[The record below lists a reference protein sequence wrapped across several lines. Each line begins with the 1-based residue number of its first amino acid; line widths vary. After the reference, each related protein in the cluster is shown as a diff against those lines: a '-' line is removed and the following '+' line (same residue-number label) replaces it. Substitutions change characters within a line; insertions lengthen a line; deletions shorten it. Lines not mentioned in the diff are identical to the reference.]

1 MPANKF
7 REGIVCMKFKLTLC
21 AVIALIGVSFISS
34 SLGNEVNVA
43 SRNMTSKAAND
54 STNSLA
60 EKAIFDKEMTI
71 AENGT
76 LG

>member
-1 MPANKF
+1 
-7 REGIVCMKFKLTLC
+7 MKFKLTLC

-34 SLGNEVNVA
+34 SLENEVNVA
-43 SRNMTSKAAND
+43 SRNMTSKAANA

-60 EKAIFDKEMTI
+60 DKAIFDKEMTI

>member
-1 MPANKF
+1 
-7 REGIVCMKFKLTLC
+7 MKFKLTLC
-21 AVIALIGVSFISS
+21 AVVALMGVSFISS
-34 SLGNEVNVA
+34 SLENEVNVA

-54 STNSLA
+54 STNSLTD
-60 EKAIFDKEMTI
+60 KAIFDKDMTI

>member
-1 MPANKF
+1 
-7 REGIVCMKFKLTLC
+7 MKFKLTLC

-54 STNSLA
+54 STNSLVD
-60 EKAIFDKEMTI
+60 KAIFGKEITI

>member
-1 MPANKF
+1 M
-7 REGIVCMKFKLTLC
+7 RFKLTLC

-34 SLGNEVNVA
+34 SLVNEVNVA

-60 EKAIFDKEMTI
+60 DKTIFDKEMTI

>member
-1 MPANKF
+1 
-7 REGIVCMKFKLTLC
+7 MKFKLTLC
-21 AVIALIGVSFISS
+21 AVIALIGVSFIGTA
-34 SLGNEVNVA
+34 LWNEVNVA

-60 EKAIFDKEMTI
+60 DKAIFDKEMTI

>member
-1 MPANKF
+1 
-7 REGIVCMKFKLTLC
+7 MKFKLTLC
-21 AVIALIGVSFISS
+21 AVVALIGVSFISS

-54 STNSLA
+54 STNSLTD
-60 EKAIFDKEMTI
+60 KAIFDKDMTI
-71 AENGT
+71 AENGM

>member
-1 MPANKF
+1 
-7 REGIVCMKFKLTLC
+7 MKFKLTLC
-21 AVIALIGVSFISS
+21 AVIVLIGVSFISS

-60 EKAIFDKEMTI
+60 DKAIFDKEMTI
-71 AENGT
+71 SENGT

>member
-1 MPANKF
+1 
-7 REGIVCMKFKLTLC
+7 MKFKLTLC
-21 AVIALIGVSFISS
+21 AVIALIGVSFIGTA
-34 SLGNEVNVA
+34 LGNEVNVA

-60 EKAIFDKEMTI
+60 DKAIFEKDI
-71 AENGT
+71 AKNGT

>member
-1 MPANKF
+1 
-7 REGIVCMKFKLTLC
+7 MKCKLTLC

-34 SLGNEVNVA
+34 PLGNEVNVA

-54 STNSLA
+54 STKPLA
-60 EKAIFDKEMTI
+60 DKAIIDKKMTI

>member
-1 MPANKF
+1 
-7 REGIVCMKFKLTLC
+7 MKFKLTLC

-60 EKAIFDKEMTI
+60 DKAIFDRDIMI
-71 AENGT
+71 AKNGT

>member
-1 MPANKF
+1 
-7 REGIVCMKFKLTLC
+7 MKFKLTLC

-43 SRNMTSKAAND
+43 SRNMTSKAVNVASRNMTSKAVND

-60 EKAIFDKEMTI
+60 DKAIFDKEMTI

>member
-1 MPANKF
+1 
-7 REGIVCMKFKLTLC
+7 MKFKLTLC

-54 STNSLA
+54 STKSLA
-60 EKAIFDKEMTI
+60 DKTIFDKEMTI

>member
-1 MPANKF
+1 
-7 REGIVCMKFKLTLC
+7 MKFKLTLC
-21 AVIALIGVSFISS
+21 AVIALIGVSFIGTA
-34 SLGNEVNVA
+34 LGNEVNVA

-60 EKAIFDKEMTI
+60 DKAIFDKEITI

-76 LG
+76 LV

>member
-1 MPANKF
+1 M
-7 REGIVCMKFKLTLC
+7 EFKLTLC

-43 SRNMTSKAAND
+43 FRNMTSKAAND

-60 EKAIFDKEMTI
+60 DKASFDKEMTI
-71 AENGT
+71 SEKRQDAA
-76 LG
+76 

>member
-1 MPANKF
+1 M
-7 REGIVCMKFKLTLC
+7 EFKLTLC
-21 AVIALIGVSFISS
+21 AVIALIGVSFINF

-60 EKAIFDKEMTI
+60 DKAIFDKEITI
-71 AENGT
+71 AENRT

>member
-1 MPANKF
+1 
-7 REGIVCMKFKLTLC
+7 MKFKLTLC

-54 STNSLA
+54 STNSLSD
-60 EKAIFDKEMTI
+60 KAIFDKEMTI

>member
-1 MPANKF
+1 
-7 REGIVCMKFKLTLC
+7 MKFKLTLC

-54 STNSLA
+54 STNSLTD
-60 EKAIFDKEMTI
+60 KAIFDKDMTI
-71 AENGT
+71 AENGM

>member
-1 MPANKF
+1 
-7 REGIVCMKFKLTLC
+7 MKFKLISC

-60 EKAIFDKEMTI
+60 DKAIFDKEMMI
-71 AENGT
+71 AENGK

>member
-1 MPANKF
+1 
-7 REGIVCMKFKLTLC
+7 MKFKLTLC

-60 EKAIFDKEMTI
+60 DKAIFERDIMIARNETI
-71 AENGT
+71 G
-76 LG
+76 

>member
-1 MPANKF
+1 
-7 REGIVCMKFKLTLC
+7 MKFKLNLC

-60 EKAIFDKEMTI
+60 NKAFFDKEITI

>member
-1 MPANKF
+1 
-7 REGIVCMKFKLTLC
+7 MKFKLTLC

-54 STNSLA
+54 STNYPA
-60 EKAIFDKEMTI
+60 NKTIFYKEMTI
-71 AENGT
+71 TENGT

>member
-1 MPANKF
+1 
-7 REGIVCMKFKLTLC
+7 MKCKLTLC

-54 STNSLA
+54 STNSL
-60 EKAIFDKEMTI
+60 EDKAIFDKEMTI

>member
-1 MPANKF
+1 
-7 REGIVCMKFKLTLC
+7 MKFKLTLC
-21 AVIALIGVSFISS
+21 AVVALIGVSFISS

-54 STNSLA
+54 STNSLTD
-60 EKAIFDKEMTI
+60 KAIFDKDMTI

>member
-1 MPANKF
+1 
-7 REGIVCMKFKLTLC
+7 MKFKLTLC

-54 STNSLA
+54 STNSLVD
-60 EKAIFDKEMTI
+60 KAIFDKEITI

>member
-1 MPANKF
+1 M
-7 REGIVCMKFKLTLC
+7 EFKLTLC

-34 SLGNEVNVA
+34 FLGNEVNVA

-60 EKAIFDKEMTI
+60 DKAIFDKEMTI
-71 AENGT
+71 SEKGQDAA
-76 LG
+76 

>member
-1 MPANKF
+1 
-7 REGIVCMKFKLTLC
+7 MKFKLTLC

-60 EKAIFDKEMTI
+60 DKAIFERDIMI
-71 AENGT
+71 AKNGT

>member
-1 MPANKF
+1 
-7 REGIVCMKFKLTLC
+7 MKFKLTLC
-21 AVIALIGVSFISS
+21 AVVALIGVSFISS

-54 STNSLA
+54 STNSLTD
-60 EKAIFDKEMTI
+60 KAIFDKEITI

>member
-1 MPANKF
+1 
-7 REGIVCMKFKLTLC
+7 MKFKLTLC

-60 EKAIFDKEMTI
+60 DKATFERDIMI
-71 AENGT
+71 AKNGT

>member
-1 MPANKF
+1 
-7 REGIVCMKFKLTLC
+7 MKFKQTLC

-60 EKAIFDKEMTI
+60 YKAIFEKDIIITK
-71 AENGT
+71 NGI
-76 LG
+76 LS

>member
-1 MPANKF
+1 
-7 REGIVCMKFKLTLC
+7 MKFKLTLC

-60 EKAIFDKEMTI
+60 DKAIFKKDIIIT
-71 AENGT
+71 ENGI
-76 LG
+76 LS

>member
-1 MPANKF
+1 
-7 REGIVCMKFKLTLC
+7 MKFKLTLC

-60 EKAIFDKEMTI
+60 DKAIFERDIMI
-71 AENGT
+71 AKNVT
-76 LG
+76 LV

>member
-1 MPANKF
+1 
-7 REGIVCMKFKLTLC
+7 MKFKLTLYT
-21 AVIALIGVSFISS
+21 VIALIGVSFISS

-60 EKAIFDKEMTI
+60 DKAIFDKEMKI